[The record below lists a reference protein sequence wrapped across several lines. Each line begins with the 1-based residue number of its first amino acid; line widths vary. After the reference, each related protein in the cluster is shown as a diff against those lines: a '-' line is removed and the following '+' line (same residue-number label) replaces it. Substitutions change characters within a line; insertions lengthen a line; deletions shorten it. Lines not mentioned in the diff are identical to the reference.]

1 MPDPEFN
8 FALPVER
15 LIRKA
20 SRRLPRTHR
29 AEHEGTWR
37 GELAGMQTL
46 EEQLAYMQDIWANIG
61 DLCQALDPE
70 MAYVSQVL
78 KVTLSGS
85 VVCLLLSFQGIAP
98 AFLQLLAFTL
108 AAGMIVLMF
117 SHLTT
122 KCLLVMREV
131 RRVWWRLVLNL
142 ALTVFCAYAALM
154 GLVGWSVL
162 HPQVSLLMVLAV
174 VMGVRTARRFHQ
186 PRPALVR

>member
-1 MPDPEFN
+1 MPDPEF
-8 FALPVER
+8 ALPIER

-20 SRRLPRTHR
+20 SRRLPRAHR
-29 AEHEGTWR
+29 AEYEGIWR
-37 GELAGMQTL
+37 GELAGMESL
-46 EEQLAYMQDIWANIG
+46 DEQLAYMQDIWANIG

-70 MAYVSQVL
+70 LAYVSQL
-78 KVTLSGS
+78 LRWTLSGS

-131 RRVWWRLVLNL
+131 RRVWWRLLLNL
-142 ALTVFCAYAALM
+142 ALTVFCGYIALM

-162 HPQVSLLMVLAV
+162 HPQVCLLMVLSV

-186 PRPALVR
+186 PRPVLVR